1 MGSKGPAPVALGR
14 PPFDNGTRRTAD
26 RPVYASRY
34 PSHARRDSRAK
45 RGNDTHPEGRDKQSA
60 GSVHG

>member
-34 PSHARRDSRAK
+34 PSHARRVR
-45 RGNDTHPEGRDKQSA
+45 DTHPEGRDKQSA
-60 GSVHG
+60 GSVHE